1 MSPRRSGGSER
12 SSEIMMGAARLF
24 RERGIK
30 SVSIDEIVQA
40 VGIAKGTFYLY
51 FRTKD
56 ELLAKMAE
64 AVIGRMA
71 EAVEAAG
78 QGDGDVIGCFVN
90 AIVAMR
96 SVDRDEQYL
105 ADALN
110 HPDNSALHE
119 LANMALV
126 RQVAPVLAAIVERGK
141 ATGIFNVEDTLSTME
156 FMLAGQAA
164 LLGGG
169 RFNWSADEQTARLRA
184 TLIIMERALGAS
196 QDSLLVPLM
205 DIFAGGDRDAA
216 DE

>member
-40 VGIAKGTFYLY
+40 AGIAKGTFYLY

-64 AVIGRMA
+64 AVIARMA
-71 EAVEAAG
+71 EAVAAAG
-78 QGDGDVIGCFVN
+78 QSDGDVIDCFVN

-96 SVDRDEQYL
+96 IVDRDEQYF
-105 ADALN
+105 AEALN
-110 HPDNSALHE
+110 HPDNSALHD

-126 RQVAPVLAAIVERGK
+126 RQVGPVLAAIVERGK
-141 ATGIFNVEDTLSTME
+141 AHGVFDVEDGLSTME
-156 FMLAGQAA
+156 FLLAGQAA

-169 RFNWSADEQTARLRA
+169 RFNWSVEEQMARLRA
-184 TLIIMERALGAS
+184 TLIIMERALGAAT
-196 QDSLLVPLM
+196 DSLVVPLM
-205 DIFAGGDRDAA
+205 DVFSGGDSNAA

>member
-1 MSPRRSGGSER
+1 
-12 SSEIMMGAARLF
+12 MMGAARLF

-40 VGIAKGTFYLY
+40 AGIAKGTFYLY

-64 AVIGRMA
+64 AVIARMA

-78 QGDGDVIGCFVN
+78 QGGGDVIGCFIN
-90 AIVAMR
+90 AVVAMR

-105 ADALN
+105 AEALN

-119 LANMALV
+119 LANIALV

-141 ATGIFNVEDTLSTME
+141 ALGVFHVEDASATME
-156 FMLAGQAA
+156 FLLAGQAA

-196 QDSLLVPLM
+196 KDSLLVPLM
-205 DIFAGGDRDAA
+205 DIFVTGGRDAA

>member
-1 MSPRRSGGSER
+1 
-12 SSEIMMGAARLF
+12 MMGAARLF
-24 RERGIK
+24 RERGMR

-40 VGIAKGTFYLY
+40 AGIAKGTFYLY

-71 EAVEAAG
+71 EAVEAAA
-78 QGDGDVIGCFVN
+78 QAESDVPTCFLN
-90 AIVAMR
+90 AIAAMR
-96 SVDRDEQYL
+96 RVDRDEQYL

-110 HPDNSALHE
+110 HPENSALHE
-119 LANMALV
+119 LANVALV
-126 RQVAPVLAAIVERGK
+126 RKVAPMLAAIVERGK
-141 ATGIFNVEDTLSTME
+141 ATGVFNVEDALSTME
-156 FMLAGQAA
+156 FLLAGQAA

-196 QDSLLVPLM
+196 KDSLLVPLM
-205 DIFAGGDRDAA
+205 DIFATGGRDAA